1 MWVFPPCRFRS
12 ALLTRL
18 CSWIISKL
26 VPSRSRVSETLRFL
40 LDHPRRC
47 FIYLFP
53 SHQTW
58 FLFTVV
64 VMLKCA
70 PCHLSLLPI
79 TNTVHSV
86 TDWFFF
92 LVLDIGNPAIEN
104 IPVGVR
110 VIIGLLQATAVRAA
124 GFGTVALSALAPAVK
139 SVSPFHCR
147 GAT

>member
-1 MWVFPPCRFRS
+1 MV
-12 ALLTRL
+12 LLTL
-18 CSWIISKL
+18 FSSWTLSKIIPK
-26 VPSRSRVSETLRFL
+26 RSRANETLHFL

-58 FLFTVV
+58 FLLTVV
-64 VMLKCA
+64 LTLKYIF
-70 PCHLSLLPI
+70 HHLTEKVLLLIFLSLS
-79 TNTVHSV
+79 SV

-92 LVLDIGNPAIEN
+92 LVLDIGNPAITS
-104 IPVGVR
+104 IPAGVR

-139 SVSPFHCR
+139 YVFTSITDC
-147 GAT
+147 TC